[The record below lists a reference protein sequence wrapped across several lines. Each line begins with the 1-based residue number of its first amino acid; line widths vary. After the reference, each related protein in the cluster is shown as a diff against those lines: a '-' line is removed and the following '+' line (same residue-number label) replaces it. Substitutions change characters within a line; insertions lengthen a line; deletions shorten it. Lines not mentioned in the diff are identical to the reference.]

1 MMCAI
6 ILKGDRMKLLSI
18 VCAKV
23 LIFIGHI
30 FGRGS
35 AIPGKVALKI
45 DKNILSKLKYPKMVI
60 CVTGSSGKGST
71 CNLIVDIARKQGKS
85 VVFNDKGSNL
95 VTGVL
100 TSLLGASNLRGEL
113 KQDILVTEV
122 DERYTKLLF
131 KYLKPNYVVITN
143 ITRDQPPRHG
153 HFEIVYEEIKKAITK
168 DMHLVLNA
176 DDPFSQKFILDLKN
190 KYTLFG
196 ISSNDYVYLDNK
208 FENLNITHCPKCN
221 HKLLYNYYHCETLGD
236 YYCESCDFK
245 RKKPV
250 MEVTRLDY
258 DKSFVIVNNEY
269 KFNIPFNTLF
279 EVYNSLAAFTI
290 CSLIKLNLDDAC
302 NTISNMDPNLKIFN
316 KYTINDRI
324 VYVLNNKAENAT
336 TFNQSLLFV
345 KRNKEL
351 KTLIIGWREISRRYN
366 FDDLSWLYDI
376 EFELLNNDE
385 IDKIVCIGP
394 QAYDIAT
401 RLKYADIDEEHIVVI
416 PLIDEACKF
425 IKSKTK
431 GNIYGILNFD
441 MVEPFN
447 TNMKGENNGN

>member
-1 MMCAI
+1 
-6 ILKGDRMKLLSI
+6 MKILSI
-18 VCAKV
+18 LTAKI
-23 LIFIGHI
+23 LIFMGKIL
-30 FGRGS
+30 GRGS
-35 AIPGKVALKI
+35 VLPGSVALKL
-45 DKNILSKLKYPKMVI
+45 DKNILSKLKMPKTVI
-60 CVTGSSGKGST
+60 SVTGSSGKGST

-95 VTGVL
+95 VTGIL
-100 TSLLGASNLRGEL
+100 TTLLAACNLKGEL
-113 KQDILVTEV
+113 KQDILVTEI

-153 HFEIVYEEIKKAITK
+153 NFEIVYEEIKKALTK

-176 DDPFSQKFILDLKN
+176 DDPYTQKFILNSQN

-196 ISSNDYVYLDNK
+196 IGTNKYTYNDEK
-208 FENLNITHCPKCN
+208 FENLNIKYCPKCN
-221 HKLLYNYYHCETLGD
+221 SKLLYNYYHCETLGN
-236 YYCESCDFK
+236 YYCPNCDFK
-245 RKKPV
+245 RRKPLI
-250 MEVTRLDY
+250 EVTKLDY
-258 DKSFVIVNNEY
+258 EKSFVVVNDEY

-279 EVYNSLAAFTI
+279 EVYNTLAAFTI
-290 CSLIKLNLDDAC
+290 ASLINLNLDEAC
-302 NTISNMDPNLKIFN
+302 NTISKMPVNLKIFN
-316 KYTINDRI
+316 KYTYNDRI

-336 TFNQSLLFV
+336 TYNQSLLFV

-351 KTLIIGWREISRRYN
+351 KTLIIGWKEISRRYN

-376 EFELLNNDE
+376 EFELLSNNE
-385 IDKIVCIGP
+385 IDKIICIGP

-401 RLKYADIDEEHIVVI
+401 RLKYANIEEEKIVVI
-416 PLIDEACKF
+416 PLIDEAVKF

-447 TNMKGENNGN
+447 NNMKGEKSGN

>member
-1 MMCAI
+1 
-6 ILKGDRMKLLSI
+6 MKILSI
-18 VCAKV
+18 LTAKI
-23 LIFIGHI
+23 LIFIGKLLN
-30 FGRGS
+30 RGS
-35 AIPGKVALKI
+35 VLPGSVALKI
-45 DKNILSKLKYPKMVI
+45 DKNILGKLKMPKTVI
-60 CVTGSSGKGST
+60 SVTGSSGKGST
-71 CNLIVDIARKQGKS
+71 CNLIVDITRNQGKK

-95 VTGVL
+95 ITGIL
-100 TSLLGASNLRGEL
+100 TTLLSACNLKGEL
-113 KQDILVTEV
+113 KQDILVTEI

-153 HFEIVYEEIKKAITK
+153 NYEIVYEEIKKALTK

-176 DDPFSQKFILDLKN
+176 DDPYTQKFILNAQN

-196 ISSNDYVYLDNK
+196 IGTNKYTYNDEK
-208 FENLNITHCPKCN
+208 FENLNIKYCPKCN
-221 HKLLYNYYHCETLGD
+221 SKLLYTYYHCETLGN
-236 YYCESCDFK
+236 YYCPNCDFK
-245 RKKPV
+245 RKKPL
-250 MEVTRLDY
+250 MEVTKLDY
-258 DKSFVIVNNEY
+258 EKNLVIVNDEY

-279 EVYNSLAAFTI
+279 EVYNTLAGFTI
-290 CSLIKLNLDDAC
+290 SSLIGLNLDEAC
-302 NTISNMDPNLKIFN
+302 NTISKIPVNLKIFN
-316 KYTINDRI
+316 KYTFDNRI

-336 TFNQSLLFV
+336 TYNQSLLFV
-345 KRNKEL
+345 KRNTEL
-351 KTLIIGWREISRRYN
+351 KTLIIGWKEISRRYN

-376 EFELLNNDE
+376 EFELLNNNE

-401 RLKYADIDEEHIVVI
+401 RLKYANIEEDKIVVI
-416 PLIDEACKF
+416 PLIEEATKF

-447 TNMKGENNGN
+447 NNMKGEKSGN

>member
-1 MMCAI
+1 
-6 ILKGDRMKLLSI
+6 MKILSI
-18 VCAKV
+18 LTAKI
-23 LIFIGHI
+23 LIFIGKLLN
-30 FGRGS
+30 RGS
-35 AIPGKVALKI
+35 VLPGSVALKI
-45 DKNILSKLKYPKMVI
+45 DKNILGKLKMPKTVI
-60 CVTGSSGKGST
+60 SVTGSSGKGST
-71 CNLIVDIARKQGKS
+71 CNLIVDIARNQGKK

-95 VTGVL
+95 ITGIL
-100 TSLLGASNLRGEL
+100 TTLLSACNLKGEL
-113 KQDILVTEV
+113 KQDILVTEI

-153 HFEIVYEEIKKAITK
+153 NYEIVYEEIKKALTK

-176 DDPFSQKFILDLKN
+176 DDPYTQKFILNAQN

-196 ISSNDYVYLDNK
+196 IGTNQYTYNDEK
-208 FENLNITHCPKCN
+208 FENLNIKYCPKCN
-221 HKLLYNYYHCETLGD
+221 SKLLYTYYHCETLGN
-236 YYCESCDFK
+236 YYCPNCDFK
-245 RKKPV
+245 RKKPL
-250 MEVTRLDY
+250 MEVTKLDY
-258 DKSFVIVNNEY
+258 EKNLVIVNDEY

-279 EVYNSLAAFTI
+279 EVYNTLAGFTI
-290 CSLIKLNLDDAC
+290 SSLIGLNLDDAC
-302 NTISNMDPNLKIFN
+302 NTISKIPVNLKIFN
-316 KYTINDRI
+316 KYTFDNRI

-336 TFNQSLLFV
+336 TYNQSLLFV
-345 KRNKEL
+345 KRNTEL
-351 KTLIIGWREISRRYN
+351 KTLMIGWKEISRRYN

-376 EFELLNNDE
+376 EFELLNNNE

-401 RLKYADIDEEHIVVI
+401 RLKYANIEEDKIVVI
-416 PLIDEACKF
+416 PLIEEATKF

-447 TNMKGENNGN
+447 NNMKGEKSGN

>member
-1 MMCAI
+1 
-6 ILKGDRMKLLSI
+6 MKILSI
-18 VCAKV
+18 LTAKI
-23 LIFIGHI
+23 LIFIGKLLN
-30 FGRGS
+30 RGS
-35 AIPGKVALKI
+35 VLPGSVALKI
-45 DKNILSKLKYPKMVI
+45 DKNILGKLKMPKTVI
-60 CVTGSSGKGST
+60 SVTGSSGKGST
-71 CNLIVDIARKQGKS
+71 CNLIVDIARNQGKK

-95 VTGVL
+95 ITGIL
-100 TSLLGASNLRGEL
+100 TTLLSACNLKGEL
-113 KQDILVTEV
+113 KQDILVTEI

-153 HFEIVYEEIKKAITK
+153 NYEIVYEEIKKALTK

-176 DDPFSQKFILDLKN
+176 DDPYTQKFILNAQN

-196 ISSNDYVYLDNK
+196 IGTNQYTYNDEK
-208 FENLNITHCPKCN
+208 FENLNIKYCPKCN
-221 HKLLYNYYHCETLGD
+221 SKLLYTYYHCETLGN
-236 YYCESCDFK
+236 YYCPNCDFK
-245 RKKPV
+245 RKKPL
-250 MEVTRLDY
+250 MEVTKLDY
-258 DKSFVIVNNEY
+258 EKNLVIVNDEY

-279 EVYNSLAAFTI
+279 EVYNTLAGFTI
-290 CSLIKLNLDDAC
+290 SSLIGLNLDEAC
-302 NTISNMDPNLKIFN
+302 NTISKIPVNLKIFN
-316 KYTINDRI
+316 KYTFDNRI

-336 TFNQSLLFV
+336 TYNQSLLFV
-345 KRNKEL
+345 KRNIEL
-351 KTLIIGWREISRRYN
+351 KTLIIGWKEISRRYN

-376 EFELLNNDE
+376 EFELLNNNE

-401 RLKYADIDEEHIVVI
+401 RLKYANIEEDKIVVI
-416 PLIDEACKF
+416 PLIEEATKF

-447 TNMKGENNGN
+447 NNMKGEKSGN

>member
-1 MMCAI
+1 
-6 ILKGDRMKLLSI
+6 MKILSI
-18 VCAKV
+18 LTAKI
-23 LIFIGHI
+23 LIFIGKLLN
-30 FGRGS
+30 RGS
-35 AIPGKVALKI
+35 VLPGSVALKI
-45 DKNILSKLKYPKMVI
+45 DKHILGKLKMPKTVI
-60 CVTGSSGKGST
+60 SVTGSSGKGST
-71 CNLIVDIARKQGKS
+71 CNLIVDIARNQGKT

-95 VTGVL
+95 ITGIL
-100 TSLLGASNLRGEL
+100 TTLLSACNLKGEL
-113 KQDILVTEV
+113 KQDILVTEI

-153 HFEIVYEEIKKAITK
+153 NYEIVYEEIKKALTK

-176 DDPFSQKFILDLKN
+176 DDPYTQKFILNAQN

-196 ISSNDYVYLDNK
+196 IGTNKYTYNDEK
-208 FENLNITHCPKCN
+208 FENLNIKYCPKCN
-221 HKLLYNYYHCETLGD
+221 SKLLYTYYHCETLGN
-236 YYCESCDFK
+236 YYCPNCDFK
-245 RKKPV
+245 RKKPL
-250 MEVTRLDY
+250 MEVTKLDY
-258 DKSFVIVNNEY
+258 EKNLVIVNDEY

-279 EVYNSLAAFTI
+279 EVYNTLAGFTI
-290 CSLIKLNLDDAC
+290 SSLIGLNLDEAC
-302 NTISNMDPNLKIFN
+302 NTISKIPVNLKIFN
-316 KYTINDRI
+316 KYTFDNRI

-336 TFNQSLLFV
+336 TYNQSLLFV
-345 KRNKEL
+345 KRNTEL
-351 KTLIIGWREISRRYN
+351 KTLIIGWKEISRRYN

-376 EFELLNNDE
+376 EFELLNNNE

-401 RLKYADIDEEHIVVI
+401 RLKYANIEEDKIVVI
-416 PLIDEACKF
+416 PLIEEATKF

-447 TNMKGENNGN
+447 NNMKGEKSGN

>member
-1 MMCAI
+1 
-6 ILKGDRMKLLSI
+6 MKILSI
-18 VCAKV
+18 LTAKI
-23 LIFIGHI
+23 LIFIGKLLN
-30 FGRGS
+30 RGS
-35 AIPGKVALKI
+35 VLPGSVALKI
-45 DKNILSKLKYPKMVI
+45 DKNILGKLKMPKTVI
-60 CVTGSSGKGST
+60 SVTGSSGKGST
-71 CNLIVDIARKQGKS
+71 CNLIVDIARNQGKK

-95 VTGVL
+95 ITGIL
-100 TSLLGASNLRGEL
+100 TTLLSACNLKGEL
-113 KQDILVTEV
+113 KQDILVTEI

-153 HFEIVYEEIKKAITK
+153 NYEIVYEEIKKALTK

-176 DDPFSQKFILDLKN
+176 DDPYTQKFILNAQN

-196 ISSNDYVYLDNK
+196 IGTNQYTYNDEK
-208 FENLNITHCPKCN
+208 FENLNIKYCPKCN
-221 HKLLYNYYHCETLGD
+221 SKLLYTYYHCETLGN
-236 YYCESCDFK
+236 YYCPNCDFK
-245 RKKPV
+245 RKKPL
-250 MEVTRLDY
+250 MEVTKLDY
-258 DKSFVIVNNEY
+258 EKNLVIVNDEY

-279 EVYNSLAAFTI
+279 EVYNTLAGFTI
-290 CSLIKLNLDDAC
+290 SSLIGLNLDEAC
-302 NTISNMDPNLKIFN
+302 NTISKIPVNLKIFN
-316 KYTINDRI
+316 KYTFDNRI

-336 TFNQSLLFV
+336 TYNQSLLFV
-345 KRNKEL
+345 KRNTEL
-351 KTLIIGWREISRRYN
+351 KTLIIGWKEISRRYN

-376 EFELLNNDE
+376 EFELLNNNE

-401 RLKYADIDEEHIVVI
+401 RLKYANIEEDKIVVI
-416 PLIDEACKF
+416 PLIEEATKF

-447 TNMKGENNGN
+447 NNMKGEKSGN

>member
-1 MMCAI
+1 
-6 ILKGDRMKLLSI
+6 MKILSI
-18 VCAKV
+18 LTAKI
-23 LIFIGHI
+23 LIFIGKLLN
-30 FGRGS
+30 RGS
-35 AIPGKVALKI
+35 VLPGSVALKI
-45 DKNILSKLKYPKMVI
+45 DKNILGKLKMPKTVI
-60 CVTGSSGKGST
+60 SVTGSSGKGST
-71 CNLIVDIARKQGKS
+71 CNLIVDIARNQGKK

-95 VTGVL
+95 ITGIL
-100 TSLLGASNLRGEL
+100 TTLLSACNLKGEL
-113 KQDILVTEV
+113 KQDILVTEI

-153 HFEIVYEEIKKAITK
+153 NYEIVYEEIKKALTK

-176 DDPFSQKFILDLKN
+176 DDPYTQKFILNAQN

-196 ISSNDYVYLDNK
+196 IGTNQYTYNDEK
-208 FENLNITHCPKCN
+208 FENLNIKYCPKCN
-221 HKLLYNYYHCETLGD
+221 SKLLYTYYHCETLGN
-236 YYCESCDFK
+236 YYCPNCDFK
-245 RKKPV
+245 RKKPL
-250 MEVTRLDY
+250 MEVTKLDY
-258 DKSFVIVNNEY
+258 EKNLVIVNDEY

-279 EVYNSLAAFTI
+279 EVYNTLAGFTI
-290 CSLIKLNLDDAC
+290 SSLIGLNLDEAC
-302 NTISNMDPNLKIFN
+302 NTISKIPVNLKIFN
-316 KYTINDRI
+316 KYTFDNRI

-336 TFNQSLLFV
+336 TYNQSLLFV
-345 KRNKEL
+345 KRNTEL
-351 KTLIIGWREISRRYN
+351 KTLIIGWKEISRRYN

-376 EFELLNNDE
+376 EFELLNNNE

-401 RLKYADIDEEHIVVI
+401 RLKYANIEEDKIVVI
-416 PLIDEACKF
+416 HLIEEATKF

-447 TNMKGENNGN
+447 NNMKGEKSGN